1 MQICHLQTL
10 TLQIYALHHLKGE
23 CTNTCYSVSW
33 KLLLPLSEVV
43 ICSSFPS
50 PLTGVKLNQ
59 FASVWEKQ
67 NWLST
72 LYSTYDRL
80 YKMEVEAKAGVWSSI
95 SSFTDLT
102 ILNLK
107 NTRAGRRKLLTSICF
122 IAGKSELS
130 FGADLPGRIC
140 YHFHSE
146 ATCLF
151 LVAGPLFCHTVC
163 SNQNF
168 LFLSTFSVSSCS

>member
-43 ICSSFPS
+43 NCSSFPS

-130 FGADLPGRIC
+130 FGADLPGENMLPFSLRS
-140 YHFHSE
+140 HLSLPGSW
-146 ATCLF
+146 TSF
-151 LVAGPLFCHTVC
+151 LPYSL
-163 SNQNF
+163 QQPEF
-168 LFLSTFSVSSCS
+168 LISFYFFS